1 MLVVCICS
9 EYMNAELNWFLVAAT
24 APSLY
29 KILFVI
35 VMERLRGKATVII
48 TTGWILISFSY

>member
-29 KILFVI
+29 YFLWKGCVG
-35 VMERLRGKATVII
+35 MATVII